1 MSFDS
6 SDGEPQEMFQ
16 KQIDRKNVNVNA
28 EIKGVEFRK
37 RPQTAAP
44 QKNNTK
50 MENDKKSE
58 ASDDDSDFDSFE
70 DPLEKAV
77 MEK

>member
-1 MSFDS
+1 
-6 SDGEPQEMFQ
+6 
-16 KQIDRKNVNVNA
+16 
-28 EIKGVEFRK
+28 
-37 RPQTAAP
+37 
-44 QKNNTK
+44 